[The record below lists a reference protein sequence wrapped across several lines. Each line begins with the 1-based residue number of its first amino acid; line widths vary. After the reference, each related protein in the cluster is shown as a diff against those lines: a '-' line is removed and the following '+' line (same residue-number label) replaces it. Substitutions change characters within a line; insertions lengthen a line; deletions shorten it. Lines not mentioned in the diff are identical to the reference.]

1 MSISKHS
8 CDETRA
14 FREREKREIETLL
27 IAEGKSS
34 VLSQILHTEPVW
46 TPQEKHTHSHTEE
59 EKKRGAD
66 NRNKGDLVLSSQV
79 PETEPVY
86 RTKHNK
92 NSWKFPFRSF
102 SSLFSFLFFGKLTH
116 MPIAGD
122 HSWCY
127 WVLLFFLFS
136 VCCSLFF
143 SLMSKQNT
151 NRTK

>member
-102 SSLFSFLFFGKLTH
+102 SSLFSFLFLVNSHTCQLPVIILGA
-116 MPIAGD
+116 IG
-122 HSWCY
+122 CY
-127 WVLLFFLFS
+127 
-136 VCCSLFF
+136 CSFYF
-143 SLMSKQNT
+143 PSAAPCSSH
-151 NRTK
+151 